1 MSFAHPWHHQK
12 SYSSFESLHFH
23 SNVLSTEEYLIKE
36 VGVNPA
42 VAKRKKL
49 SLPLDLLP
57 RRNFT
62 VGFSHL
68 GLECHNLIQDL
79 HKPIE
84 GYPT

>member
-42 VAKRKKL
+42 VAK
-49 SLPLDLLP
+49 
-57 RRNFT
+57 
-62 VGFSHL
+62 
-68 GLECHNLIQDL
+68 
-79 HKPIE
+79 
-84 GYPT
+84 